1 MIDFLIKSTLSLV
14 VLLAAY
20 HLALEK
26 EKMHYFNRFYL
37 LFSMLFSFAIPFI
50 TIEVIREVS
59 SPEASQNIISMKESS
74 MIVLEDSTN
83 YWLITAWSIYGLVA
97 LALLFRFIL
106 NVSKLSSRARS
117 NPAIDYKKAK
127 LVLLQEETLPYTFLN
142 SIFINETDYRNRK
155 IEAELYTHELIHV
168 SQRHTLDILF
178 IETLKVI
185 FWFNPIFIF
194 YKKAIQL
201 NHEFLADEKVVK
213 SHNNVPFYQNLLLSK
228 ANANPTYYLA
238 SNLNYSVTKKRL
250 IMMTKTTST
259 SRAMLKKIAIAPLFS
274 FILFFSC
281 TKNVEQE
288 KTSETTIKSKTPV
301 TGMEKYFENTIFLIK
316 DEKGN
321 IVSDKKFSELTSEE
335 KKNIPPPPP
344 PRVTSVN
351 EQEKSKQLNDLKN
364 EVSPKYVEITTVEV
378 SENGIHNTA
387 SVNEKPTFPGGM
399 DKFYQFVAENF
410 KAPSQPNL
418 KGKVYITFIVEI
430 DGSLNDFKILRDIG
444 YGTGEEA
451 VRVLKS
457 CPKWIPGKINGKA
470 VRTLYSLPITIQ
482 SKI

>member
-1 MIDFLIKSTLSLV
+1 
-14 VLLAAY
+14 
-20 HLALEK
+20 
-26 EKMHYFNRFYL
+26 
-37 LFSMLFSFAIPFI
+37 
-50 TIEVIREVS
+50 
-59 SPEASQNIISMKESS
+59 
-74 MIVLEDSTN
+74 
-83 YWLITAWSIYGLVA
+83 
-97 LALLFRFIL
+97 
-106 NVSKLSSRARS
+106 
-117 NPAIDYKKAK
+117 
-127 LVLLQEETLPYTFLN
+127 
-142 SIFINETDYRNRK
+142 
-155 IEAELYTHELIHV
+155 
-168 SQRHTLDILF
+168 
-178 IETLKVI
+178 
-185 FWFNPIFIF
+185 
-194 YKKAIQL
+194 
-201 NHEFLADEKVVK
+201 
-213 SHNNVPFYQNLLLSK
+213 
-228 ANANPTYYLA
+228 
-238 SNLNYSVTKKRL
+238 
-250 IMMTKTTST
+250 
-259 SRAMLKKIAIAPLFS
+259 MLKKIAIAPLFS